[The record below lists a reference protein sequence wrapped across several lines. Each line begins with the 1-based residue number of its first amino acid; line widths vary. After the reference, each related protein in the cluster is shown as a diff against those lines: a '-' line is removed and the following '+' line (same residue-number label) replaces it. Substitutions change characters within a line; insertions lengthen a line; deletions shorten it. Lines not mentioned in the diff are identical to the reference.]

1 MSKTTSGMSGMTG
14 MSGTLSDAAVLELL
28 EVAKEAAGEA
38 AAHLLTGFR
47 APLEVEHKARR
58 TDLVTRFDREAERM
72 ILARLERT
80 GLAVV
85 GEEYGG
91 ASLRGRPTFFVDP
104 LDGTTNFVHG
114 HPFFAVSIGLVVPLG
129 ADGAEVPVLG
139 VVAAPALGL
148 VFAGAAG
155 AGAASGEPLAPAT
168 RAGMPCR
175 VSATTDVADG
185 LFATGFP
192 YDRATNSDN
201 NFAAFVAVK
210 RRCRG
215 VRRCG
220 SAALDLCLVAD
231 GTYDGYW
238 EKRLNPWDL
247 AGGVALVRAAGG
259 VVSSLAGGVVDV
271 RDGSV
276 LATNGVVHAALGE
289 LIRGA
294 L

>member
-1 MSKTTSGMSGMTG
+1 MAELLTN
-14 MSGTLSDAAVLELL
+14 AALLELL
-28 EVAKEAAGEA
+28 EVAKEAAAEA
-38 AAHLLTGFR
+38 SAHLLTGFR
-47 APLEVEHKARR
+47 APLEVETKARR
-58 TDLVTRFDREAERM
+58 TDLVTRFDREAER
-72 ILARLERT
+72 IVLARLERT

-91 ASLRGRPTFFVDP
+91 AAPRGRPTFFVDP

-114 HPFFAVSIGLVVPLG
+114 HPFFAVSIGLVVPVG
-129 ADGAEVPVLG
+129 ADGEVPVVG

-148 VFAGAAG
+148 VFAGAA
-155 AGAASGEPLAPAT
+155 AADGEPLAPAE
-168 RAGMPCR
+168 RAGAPCR
-175 VSATTDVADG
+175 VSATTELEDG

-247 AGGVALVRAAGG
+247 AGGAALVRAAGG
-259 VVSSLAGGVVDV
+259 AVSSLGGGPVDV

-276 LATNGVVHAALGE
+276 LATNGRVHATLGALV
-289 LIRGA
+289 RGA
-294 L
+294 R

>member
-1 MSKTTSGMSGMTG
+1 MAEPLTNA
-14 MSGTLSDAAVLELL
+14 TLLELL
-28 EVAKEAAGEA
+28 EAAKEAADEA

-58 TDLVTRFDREAERM
+58 SDLVTRFDREAER
-72 ILARLERT
+72 IVLARLERT

-91 ASLRGRPTFFVDP
+91 ESPRGRPTFFVDP

-114 HPFFAVSIGLVVPLG
+114 HPFFAVSIGLVVPAG
-129 ADGAEVPVLG
+129 VDGAEVPVVG

-148 VFAGAAG
+148 VFAGAA
-155 AGAASGEPLAPAT
+155 AVDGEPLAPAS
-168 RAGMPCR
+168 RSGAPCR
-175 VSATTDVADG
+175 VSATTDLEDG

-192 YDRATNSDN
+192 YDRATNTDN

-247 AGGVALVRAAGG
+247 AGGAARVRAAGG
-259 VVSSLAGGVVDV
+259 AVSSLGGGAVDV

-276 LATNGVVHAALGE
+276 LATNGRVHERLGE
-289 LIRGA
+289 LVRGA
-294 L
+294 R

>member
-1 MSKTTSGMSGMTG
+1 MTERLTD
-14 MSGTLSDAAVLELL
+14 GTLLELL

-47 APLEVEHKARR
+47 APLDVEHKARR
-58 TDLVTRFDREAERM
+58 SDLVTRFDREAERLV
-72 ILARLERT
+72 LARLERT

-91 ASLRGRPTFFVDP
+91 ESPRGRPTFFVDP

-114 HPFFAVSIGLVVPLG
+114 HPFFAVSIGLVVP
-129 ADGAEVPVLG
+129 AGAEGDELPVVG

-148 VFAGAAG
+148 VFVGAATVEGETLVALRSG
-155 AGAASGEPLAPAT
+155 A
-168 RAGMPCR
+168 PCH
-175 VSATTDVADG
+175 VSATADLEDS

-192 YDRATNSDN
+192 YDRATNEDN

-247 AGGVALVRAAGG
+247 AGGAALVRAAGG
-259 VVSSLAGGVVDV
+259 AVSSVSGRAVDV

-276 LATNGVVHAALGE
+276 LATNGRMHASLGA

-294 L
+294 V